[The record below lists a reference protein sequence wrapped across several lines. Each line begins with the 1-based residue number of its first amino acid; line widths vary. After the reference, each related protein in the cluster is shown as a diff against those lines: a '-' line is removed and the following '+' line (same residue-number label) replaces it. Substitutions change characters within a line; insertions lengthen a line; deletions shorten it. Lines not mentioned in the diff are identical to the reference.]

1 MRIMRFLRSLVT
13 LVAAW
18 FAFAPSIA
26 VAADG
31 PSLVRDAE
39 IEAYLRDYTTPIFVA
54 AGLDPASIHIYIV
67 NDPRINAFVAGGMN
81 LFLHTGL
88 LVRAQTANQVIGVI
102 AHETGHIAGGHLV
115 RSKDVQRA
123 ATIESIIAMVLGIG
137 AGIASGQPGAAGAGV
152 LVGPGVATTQLLKY
166 TRTQEASA
174 DSAGLGFLDATGQT
188 ARGMYEMFD
197 ILQKDAVLTGFANE
211 NPFLQTHP
219 MTQQRMDHIQQFMA
233 SSPFTNAPLNPQFEE
248 DQRRIRAKIVAFME
262 PLDDI
267 MKAYPENDTSFAA
280 RYARAIAWYRAA
292 DLAKATPAVDQLI
305 LEEPNNPYLKELKG
319 QMLFENGHTAES
331 VEAYRQAV
339 KLAPDS
345 PLLRIGLAQS
355 LVETNDATANGEAI
369 QHLEVATGL
378 EPANIQ
384 GWRLLTVAYGRNNQ
398 LPMVA
403 LAQAEIAMLQGQ
415 DKKAKEYAR
424 RAQDGLPPGSPGAL
438 RAEDILFQ
446 VSQDQD

>member
-1 MRIMRFLRSLVT
+1 M
-13 LVAAW
+13 
-18 FAFAPSIA
+18 
-26 VAADG
+26 
-31 PSLVRDAE
+31 
-39 IEAYLRDYTTPIFVA
+39 
-54 AGLDPASIHIYIV
+54 

-123 ATIESIIAMVLGIG
+123 ATIEAIIGDG
-137 AGIASGQPGAAGAGV
+137 ARHRRRHRLRPARCRRCRRPG
-152 LVGPGVATTQLLKY
+152 GPALATTQLLKY

-233 SSPFTNAPLNPQFEE
+233 TSPYTNAPLNPQFEE
-248 DQRRIRAKIVAFME
+248 DQRRIRAKIVAFMD

-292 DLAKATPAVDQLI
+292 DLAKATPGGRPAD
-305 LEEPNNPYLKELKG
+305 PG
-319 QMLFENGHTAES
+319 GAE
-331 VEAYRQAV
+331 
-339 KLAPDS
+339 
-345 PLLRIGLAQS
+345 QS
-355 LVETNDATANGEAI
+355 L
-369 QHLEVATGL
+369 
-378 EPANIQ
+378 
-384 GWRLLTVAYGRNNQ
+384 
-398 LPMVA
+398 
-403 LAQAEIAMLQGQ
+403 
-415 DKKAKEYAR
+415 
-424 RAQDGLPPGSPGAL
+424 S
-438 RAEDILFQ
+438 
-446 VSQDQD
+446 